1 MAEQLPE
8 IRNFIIPGG
17 HVSAAQANVAR
28 SVCRRAERHVVK
40 HFKNDKLKELPEA
53 MKNVLAYLNRL
64 SDYLFVVG
72 RYCNFLINS
81 VERKNRFIDFSHKQK
96 MSS

>member
-1 MAEQLPE
+1 M
-8 IRNFIIPGG
+8 IPKQENIQFRESIPPNISCKSKDSSCYDT
-17 HVSAAQANVAR
+17 VDFFQ
-28 SVCRRAERHVVK
+28 
-40 HFKNDKLKELPEA
+40 PEA

-81 VERKNRFIDFSHKQK
+81 VERKNRFSNFK
-96 MSS
+96 